1 MMYPGPFKAAPI
13 GFHYPGHQP
22 AAPFYQ
28 NLYAGY
34 NAQYQP
40 YHENSPLTSAR
51 PHPLL
56 NDHYGL
62 AQARQSGQHALPG
75 LPQYPPPPSV
85 PFQHHELKGKFFCVK
100 KRNLIIDV

>member
-22 AAPFYQ
+22 APPFYQ

-34 NAQYQP
+34 NAQFQP
-40 YHENSPLTSAR
+40 YHENSPLTS
-51 PHPLL
+51 
-56 NDHYGL
+56 
-62 AQARQSGQHALPG
+62 ARQSGQHALPG

-85 PFQHHELKGKFFCVK
+85 PFQHHELKGKFFCIK